1 MSNPQSEKAVP
12 DREQPFNKSSSLSA
26 KPCFFLVVNPGFERL
41 ALYELTRVLKQM
53 PPSFLKPEDLE
64 NIEPQ
69 MHAGGIEL
77 LLPMAVGLSLNQ
89 SLRIPT
95 RILLR
100 LGVQKELLL
109 YQDFQRWVRTLKIEK
124 YFPLRDV
131 SVSSR
136 SSKIK
141 MKEKL
146 KKVFLNTYP
155 YTPNPQGSD
164 LYIRVFRDECT
175 VSVDTSGE
183 DLYQRG
189 QQKWVGE
196 APIRETMAAS
206 LLQLASQGIDSI
218 KEWQLVDPMMGS
230 GTLLLEGL
238 QMGEPLVRSFAYQ
251 NWFKKEIPQ
260 ISKGQNF
267 EHVWGADLL
276 DKNLDIVQ
284 KNIQAFK
291 SADIQL
297 RQEDLF
303 NGKKESTNLK
313 RLVIVN
319 PPYGKRLKIKRENFY
334 TDLIATIAERFSPE
348 RIGVIIP
355 RGQVFQK
362 PATYEQVRYL
372 EFSNNSIDVHFHLLL
387 K

>member
-1 MSNPQSEKAVP
+1 MSNFPEEKAVLKNERP
-12 DREQPFNKSSSLSA
+12 LNPSA
-26 KPCFFLVVNPGFERL
+26 TLPAIPCFFLVVNPGFERL
-41 ALYELTRVLKQM
+41 ALYELTRVLKQI
-53 PPSFLKPEDLE
+53 PSSFLKREELE
-64 NIEPQ
+64 NIDPQ

-77 LLPMAVGLSLNQ
+77 SLPMAVGLSLNHY
-89 SLRIPT
+89 LRIPT

-100 LGVQKELLL
+100 LGVQKDLLL
-109 YQDFQRWVRTLKIEK
+109 YQDFQKWVRTLKIEK

-131 SVSSR
+131 YVSSR

-155 YTPNPQGSD
+155 YTPNPKGSD

-175 VSVDTSGE
+175 VSLDTSGE

-196 APIRETMAAS
+196 APIRETMAAG
-206 LLQLASQGIDSI
+206 LLQLATQGIDNF

-238 QMGEPLVRSFAYQ
+238 QMGEKLVRPFAFE

-276 DKNLDIVQ
+276 DKNLEIVQ
-284 KNIQAFK
+284 KNMQAFK
-291 SADIQL
+291 KSDVQL

-303 NGKKESTNLK
+303 KGKKEPTDLK

-334 TDLIATIAERFSPE
+334 TDLIAAIADRFLPE

-362 PATYEQVRYL
+362 PAAYEQVRYL